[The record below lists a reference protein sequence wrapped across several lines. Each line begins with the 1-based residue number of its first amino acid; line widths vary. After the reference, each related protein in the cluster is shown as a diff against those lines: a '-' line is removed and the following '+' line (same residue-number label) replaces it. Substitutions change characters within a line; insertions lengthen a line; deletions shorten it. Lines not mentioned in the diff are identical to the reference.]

1 MGISSVK
8 VYILTEGAYSDY
20 RIVAVYA
27 TLEAA
32 EAALIALA
40 PVGGVVRDYGEVE
53 EFEVL

>member
-1 MGISSVK
+1 MK